1 PHTRDVE
8 PRLLLVHLLRDE
20 LGLTGTH
27 WGCDTTTWIEQARAA
42 RTGSGRAAPRRP
54 AAGQAAAAR
63 TGTSSAAAGRR
74 WIDYPRAGLRGPRR
88 WLPSWRQVLG
98 TFLFCVGGL
107 TAAVGYA
114 YATITIPDPNPS
126 TLLQNNV
133 YYWSDGSVL
142 ATDGSVNRENVQLAQ
157 VPSGVQW
164 DFIAAENASFYT
176 DPGIDPQGIARA
188 VVHMAE
194 GGSVQSGSTITQQ
207 FVKNT
212 YLDQSQTFSRKI
224 KELLISAKIGASMN
238 KQQIL
243 QGYLNTCF
251 FGRQA
256 NGIQAA
262 ARVYYNVPVEKLS
275 VSQGAFLAAAVNEP
289 SLLQHADTDPAA
301 RAQAQARWSWVLDRM
316 VSTGR
321 LTQQQ
326 RAQYAAQGFPA
337 PTKWTAGSGYTG
349 QTGYLVQLARAYVQ
363 QHDPSATD
371 SSLGR
376 GGYQIHTTFDRKKT
390 AELTKAVAEVRG
402 RRLDPGHRAADRDVQ
417 VGAASVDPA
426 TGRILAVYGG
436 PGYGQ
441 GHYSDNADTSGV
453 PVGST
458 FKPVVLASALQYGAV
473 LKPGTSP
480 APITPASKFDGDD
493 GIRIKDQQG
502 NYVTD
507 DKDPTGLLHQHNDT
521 NHHWGSIP
529 LRTAMEQSVNTPYV
543 QLGEDVG
550 YTDVAR
556 TAKAL
561 GLRSESLAAPSA
573 GFYIGTSTPS
583 AIRMAGTYA
592 TFAASGMQSTPY
604 SVTQVTRDGVMLP
617 GFSAPTPVRAVPSA
631 VADNVTDVLRG
642 VITRGTGTKAQA
654 LGRTAAGKTGT
665 TDDYRSAW
673 FIGYTHQ
680 LATSVVLFKEDPAHP
695 QLQSLAG
702 VGGLQKV
709 FGGDIPTEIWTR
721 YMGGALTGLPD
732 LPFPAPE
739 PLGHGADE
747 PGLASASPS
756 PNHTKH
762 PGRPDRRRPTPTPR
776 PGFPTFRPKCRHHQ
790 CGG

>member
-1 PHTRDVE
+1 M
-8 PRLLLVHLLRDE
+8 
-20 LGLTGTH
+20 
-27 WGCDTTTWIEQARAA
+27 
-42 RTGSGRAAPRRP
+42 
-54 AAGQAAAAR
+54 
-63 TGTSSAAAGRR
+63 
-74 WIDYPRAGLRGPRR
+74 RR
-88 WLPSWRQVLG
+88 WLPSWRQVLASLLLCTG
-98 TFLFCVGGL
+98 AVA
-107 TAAVGYA
+107 AAVGYA

-133 YYWSDGSVL
+133 YYWSDGTVL
-142 ATDGSVNRENVQLAQ
+142 ATDGSVNRQNVSLAQ
-157 VPSGVQW
+157 VPQGVQG
-164 DFIAAENASFYT
+164 DFIAAENASFYS

-188 VVHMAE
+188 LVHMGE

-212 YLDQSQTFSRKI
+212 YLDQSQTLTRKF
-224 KELLISAKIGASMN
+224 KEVLISAKIGASMS
-238 KQQIL
+238 KQRIL

-251 FGRQA
+251 FGRRA
-256 NGIQAA
+256 NGIEAA
-262 ARVYYNVPVEKLS
+262 ARVYYDLPVEKLN

-289 SLLQHADTDPAA
+289 SLFQYADSDPTA

-316 VSTGR
+316 VQTGK
-321 LTQQQ
+321 LTQEQ
-326 RAQYAAQGFPA
+326 RARYASAGFPV
-337 PTKWTAGSGYTG
+337 PKKWTPGSGLTG
-349 QTGYLVQLARAYVQ
+349 QAGYLVQLARSYVQ
-363 QHDPSATD
+363 QHDPGVTD
-371 SSLGR
+371 SSLSR

-390 AELTKAVAEVRG
+390 AELAQAVAKVRAG
-402 RRLDPGHRAADRDVQ
+402 RLDPAHRAADRNVQ
-417 VGAASVDPA
+417 AGAASVDPA

-436 PGYGQ
+436 PGYEQ
-441 GHYSDNADTSGV
+441 AHYSDNADTSGV

-480 APITPASKFDGDD
+480 ASITPASKFNGDD
-493 GIRIKDQQG
+493 GIQIKDQQG
-502 NYVTD
+502 TYVTD

-521 NHHWGSIP
+521 THRWGNIS

-550 YTDVAR
+550 YADVAR

-561 GLRSESLAAPSA
+561 GLRPQSLAAPSA

-583 AIRMAGTYA
+583 AIRMAGAYA
-592 TFAASGMQSTPY
+592 TFAASGMQITPY
-604 SVTQVTRDGVMLP
+604 SVTRVTHDGAVLP
-617 GFSAPTPVRAVPSA
+617 GFRAPAPVRALPAA

-642 VITRGTGTKAQA
+642 VVTRGTGTKAQA

-673 FIGYTHQ
+673 FIGYTRQ

-721 YMGGALTGLPD
+721 YMSDALSGLPD
-732 LPFPAPE
+732 LPFPAPAS
-739 PLGHGADE
+739 LGRGTDE
-747 PGLASASPS
+747 PGVPSAS
-756 PNHTKH
+756 
-762 PGRPDRRRPTPTPR
+762 PTPR
-776 PGFPTFRPKCRHHQ
+776 PAKRAGGHGRHTTTTGTPRPSLPTARPKCRPHKCH
-790 CGG
+790 